1 MDETTPTS
9 DSFPV
14 GLKRSQI
21 RKLSEHDFALYLF
34 IYLFSAVEFLSS
46 VIFLFFILIFISFC
60 YFFAFL
66 FFFHNC
72 THYFLGL
79 GELSDL

>member
-21 RKLSEHDFALYLF
+21 RKLSEHDFALYLL
-34 IYLFSAVEFLSS
+34 IYLFSAFEFLSS

-60 YFFAFL
+60 YFFGL
-66 FFFHNC
+66 FFFHKC

>member
-34 IYLFSAVEFLSS
+34 IAFEFLSS
-46 VIFLFFILIFISFC
+46 LIFLFFILIFI
-60 YFFAFL
+60 
-66 FFFHNC
+66 
-72 THYFLGL
+72 
-79 GELSDL
+79 

>member
-34 IYLFSAVEFLSS
+34 IAFEFLSS
-46 VIFLFFILIFISFC
+46 VIFCSSFW
-60 YFFAFL
+60 FL
-66 FFFHNC
+66 FDFVILLVCFFS
-72 THYFLGL
+72 TIARIIFGGI

>member
-34 IYLFSAVEFLSS
+34 IFSLRVSFVCNFFVLRCDFYLIL
-46 VIFLFFILIFISFC
+46 LFFWVFFSTIIARILGGGI
-60 YFFAFL
+60 
-66 FFFHNC
+66 
-72 THYFLGL
+72 

>member
-34 IYLFSAVEFLSS
+34 IYFQPSS
-46 VIFLFFILIFISFC
+46 FFRL
-60 YFFAFL
+60 
-66 FFFHNC
+66 
-72 THYFLGL
+72 
-79 GELSDL
+79 

>member
-34 IYLFSAVEFLSS
+34 IYLFSAFEFLSS
-46 VIFLFFILIFISFC
+46 VIFLFFVVIFIWFC
-60 YFFAFL
+60 YFFV
-66 FFFHNC
+66 FFFS
-72 THYFLGL
+72 TIARIFFWG
-79 GELSDL
+79 GG

>member
-34 IYLFSAVEFLSS
+34 IAFEFLSS
-46 VIFLFFILIFISFC
+46 VIFLFFILIFIWFC
-60 YFFAFL
+60 YFVGL
-66 FFFHNC
+66 FFFPQLHAL
-72 THYFLGL
+72 FLG
-79 GELSDL
+79 G